1 MLEIRGQ
8 ITKQLIREVDRVTE
22 QLSNKNPCNNCGVD
36 RQIGNPNRWE
46 CECSRCD
53 KPSNWKNE
61 CIKKL
66 AEYET
71 AEEEGRLVVLPCKV
85 SDTVF
90 VIENTHIEISEIYKI
105 EINHT
110 AFEDRTYYLEKLA
123 KRGMLYRYYNRD
135 FGKTVFLTR
144 EEAEKALKEME
155 VK

>member
-1 MLEIRGQ
+1 MNL
-8 ITKQLIREVDRVTE
+8 KYREVE
-22 QLSNKNPCNNCGVD
+22 QVAERLSNKNPCNNCGVD

-46 CECSRCD
+46 CECDRCS
-53 KPSNWKNE
+53 KPYEWKND

-105 EINHT
+105 EIKHT

-144 EEAEKALKEME
+144 KEAEKALKEIKKGEMTYQ
-155 VK
+155 

>member
-1 MLEIRGQ
+1 M
-8 ITKQLIREVDRVTE
+8 TE
-22 QLSNKNPCNNCGVD
+22 RLSDKNPCKLCNENYLCG
-36 RQIGNPNRWE
+36 E
-46 CECSRCD
+46 CRRYSKWRRD
-53 KPSNWKNE
+53 AIN
-61 CIKKL
+61 KL

-105 EINHT
+105 EIKHT

-144 EEAEKALKEME
+144 KEAEKALNEIKKGEMTYQ
-155 VK
+155 